1 MNVTFRQARPADISL
16 LFERVAETSW
26 HDLPEWARDVYTR
39 AEISGQVQQ
48 TVETLLRGRWNV
60 IIVAENEAGENV
72 GHVWL
77 GETRDSYTG
86 ATRGYV
92 YDIYVAPAARGEGL
106 GRNLLDQAEER
117 SRRRGHRELGLTVSP
132 DNEAAHQLYESAGFT
147 TERLMMTKPIDRERA
162 R

>member
-1 MNVTFRQARPADISL
+1 MDVTYRQARPPDISL

-26 HDLPEWARDVYTR
+26 NDLPAWARDAYTR
-39 AEISGQVQQ
+39 AEIAGQVQQ

-60 IIVAENEAGENV
+60 IIVAETDDGENI
-72 GHVWL
+72 GHVWI

-86 ATRGYV
+86 ATRGYI

-106 GRNLLDQAEER
+106 GRKLLNEAEER

-132 DNEAAHQLYESAGFT
+132 ENETARHLYESAGFT
-147 TERLMMTKPIDRERA
+147 TERLMMIKPVNQV
-162 R
+162 

>member
-1 MNVTFRQARPADISL
+1 MNVTFRQARPTDVSL

-26 HDLPEWARDVYTR
+26 NDLPEWARDVYTR
-39 AEISGQVQQ
+39 VEISGQVQQ
-48 TVETLLRGRWNV
+48 TVETLLRSRWNV

-72 GHVWL
+72 GHVWV

-92 YDIYVAPAARGEGL
+92 YDIYVAPEMRGEGL
-106 GRNLLDQAEER
+106 GRKLLSQAEER

-132 DNEAAHQLYESAGFT
+132 ENDTARHLYESAGFT
-147 TERLMMTKPIDRERA
+147 TERLMMTKLIEGV
-162 R
+162 